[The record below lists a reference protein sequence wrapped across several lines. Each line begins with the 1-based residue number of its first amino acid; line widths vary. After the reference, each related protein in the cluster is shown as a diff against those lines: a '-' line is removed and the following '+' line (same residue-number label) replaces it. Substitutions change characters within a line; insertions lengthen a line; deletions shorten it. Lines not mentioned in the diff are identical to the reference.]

1 MKSSDRRSFLTAMG
15 AAAVLPAPAKPAGGK
30 IRVGIYGT
38 QHGHVQSKLRALKSL
53 DQFEVAAVHEPDEAL
68 RRQRLDEELFAGV
81 RWVSEEALLGDPS
94 IRMVVVECRIWDAIS
109 WGSKV
114 LAAGK
119 HLHLEKP
126 PSPDMTSFA
135 RLAEEARRKNLLLQL
150 GYNYRFHPCIN
161 AALEAAREGWLGD
174 VYMLR
179 ATMNSDRGPEQRQLE
194 ATYPGGAFFE
204 LAGHMVDRAVDLF
217 GRPGAVHSFLRH
229 DTSIADT
236 LADNTLAVM
245 EFDKAIAVIST
256 AARMANSG
264 AHRSFELIG
273 TDGSFF
279 IQPISGQR
287 TMRVNMRQARGPY
300 RQGWQEIGFRPHIND
315 VEEFKDFAR
324 AIQTGEPLKYSYD
337 HELLVHETLLR
348 ASNHLT

>member
-1 MKSSDRRSFLTAMG
+1 MENSGRRRFLKTMG
-15 AAAVLPAPAKPAGGK
+15 AAALSSQVKPATGK
-30 IRVGIYGT
+30 IRVGIFGI
-38 QHGHVQSKLRALKSL
+38 QHGHLQSKLRALKKL
-53 DQFEVAAVHEPDEAL
+53 QEFEVVAVHEPDDAL
-68 RRQRLDEELFAGV
+68 REQRKRDELFSGIN
-81 RWVSEEALLGDPS
+81 WVNEEALLNDSS
-94 IRMVVVECRIWDAIS
+94 IQMVVVEGRIWDAIP
-109 WGSKV
+109 WGTKV

-126 PSPDMTSFA
+126 PSPDMTSFK
-135 RLAEEARRKNLLLQL
+135 RLVDGARRKRLLLQL
-150 GYNYRFHPCIN
+150 GYNYRFHPCMN
-161 AALEAAREGWLGD
+161 AALNAAREGWLGD

-179 ATMNSDRGPEQRQLE
+179 ATMNSDRGPQQRELE

-204 LAGHMVDRAVDLF
+204 LAGHMVDRAVELF
-217 GRPGAVHSFLRH
+217 GRPSAVHSFMRH

-245 EFDKAIAVIST
+245 EFEKSLAVVST

-279 IQPISGQR
+279 IQPISGER

-300 RQGWQEIGFRPHIND
+300 RQGWQEIVFQPHLYD

-324 AIQTGEPLKYSYD
+324 AIGTGEPLKYSYD

-348 ASNHLT
+348 ASKHLI